1 MSYIDQSIVPGE
13 ALIHRARVSWWS
25 QAWLILL
32 AALIA
37 GIAIGF
43 ATVATLD
50 ANTERVITG
59 VIVLVALAIVLRAW
73 IRVHSTELA
82 ITNRRVIA
90 KFGFVQRHTVEIN
103 LEKVEALR
111 VDQGFIGRML
121 DFGTIHIT
129 GSGGSVEPIP
139 QIAHP
144 LEFRRKF
151 MEATSRPLAASA
163 AV

>member
-1 MSYIDQSIVPGE
+1 MSYIDQSIVAGE
-13 ALIHRARVSWWS
+13 TLIHRARVSWWS
-25 QAWLILL
+25 QVWLILL
-32 AALIA
+32 AALTF

-43 ATVATLD
+43 AAVATLD
-50 ANTERVITG
+50 ADTERIITG
-59 VIVLVALAIVLRAW
+59 VIVVIGIAFLLRAW

-121 DFGTIHIT
+121 NFGTIHIT
-129 GSGGSVEPIP
+129 GSGGSVEPIA
-139 QIAHP
+139 QIAQP

-151 MEATSRPLAASA
+151 MEATSRPLATA
-163 AV
+163 AG

>member
-1 MSYIDQSIVPGE
+1 MSYIDQSIVAGE
-13 ALIHRARVSWWS
+13 TLIHRARVSWWS
-25 QAWLILL
+25 QVWLILL
-32 AALIA
+32 AALTF

-43 ATVATLD
+43 AAVATLD
-50 ANTERVITG
+50 ANTERIVSG
-59 VIVLVALAIVLRAW
+59 VIALIGLAFVLRAW

-139 QIAHP
+139 QIARP

-151 MEATSRPLAASA
+151 MEATSRPLATA
-163 AV
+163 AE

>member
-13 ALIHRARVSWWS
+13 TLIHRARVSWWS
-25 QAWLILL
+25 QVWLILL
-32 AALIA
+32 AALTF

-43 ATVATLD
+43 AAVATLD
-50 ANTERVITG
+50 ANTERVISG
-59 VIVLVALAIVLRAW
+59 VIVLVGLAFLLRAW

-111 VDQGFIGRML
+111 VDQGFLGRML
-121 DFGTIHIT
+121 GFGTIHIT

-139 QIAHP
+139 QIAEP

-151 MEATSRPLAASA
+151 MEATSRPATTLNG
-163 AV
+163 